1 MFLQE
6 DKLEIAVEL
15 LKNDQI
21 VGIPTE
27 TVYGIGVNPFSHA
40 AVENLFKIK
49 ERDDTKP
56 LSLLIHSF
64 SDIHKLD
71 ITTEIPEVVELYWP
85 GPLTVVVEIKDAFPK
100 GIGTSNP
107 NSIGLRVPEN
117 QVALNLLKQT
127 GPLAVT
133 SANISGQDDV
143 SNHIEA
149 MQIFGNDVSAYLEGE
164 AIHGDGSTVVDLRV
178 DGGKILRQGPL
189 KWPPSYC

>member
-64 SDIHKLD
+64 SEIHKLD

>member
-49 ERDDTKP
+49 EREDTKP

-64 SDIHKLD
+64 SEIHKLD

-149 MQIFGNDVSAYLEGE
+149 KQIFGKDVSAYLEGE

>member
-64 SDIHKLD
+64 SEIHKLD
-71 ITTEIPEVVELYWP
+71 ITTEIPEVVKLYWP

-107 NSIGLRVPEN
+107 NSIGIRVPEN

-149 MQIFGNDVSAYLEGE
+149 KQIFGNDVSAYLEGE

>member
-107 NSIGLRVPEN
+107 NSIALRVPEN

>member
-64 SDIHKLD
+64 SEIHKLD

-107 NSIGLRVPEN
+107 NSIGIRVPEN

-149 MQIFGNDVSAYLEGE
+149 KQIFGNYVSAYLEGE

>member
-64 SDIHKLD
+64 SEFI
-71 ITTEIPEVVELYWP
+71 
-85 GPLTVVVEIKDAFPK
+85 
-100 GIGTSNP
+100 
-107 NSIGLRVPEN
+107 NS
-117 QVALNLLKQT
+117 T
-127 GPLAVT
+127 
-133 SANISGQDDV
+133 
-143 SNHIEA
+143 
-149 MQIFGNDVSAYLEGE
+149 
-164 AIHGDGSTVVDLRV
+164 
-178 DGGKILRQGPL
+178 
-189 KWPPSYC
+189 

>member
-64 SDIHKLD
+64 SEIHKLD

-149 MQIFGNDVSAYLEGE
+149 KQIFGDDVSAYLEGE